1 MTINPGD
8 PRPLKDQVADA
19 IWRAVQDGTY
29 NPGERLPSTRAL
41 AAHYGVGHPT
51 VTAAIA
57 QLKRSGILESRS
69 GSGTFVKQGKAVPS
83 TGTESHDLLEVAE
96 IPAPAEVADRLGSE
110 AGEPVIV
117 RRRLIRLD
125 DVPAGLIESYYPAD
139 IARDTPLAEASH
151 YDSGTIRPL
160 LNLASYD
167 ETVFA
172 TMPTPDQR
180 QQMYIAEG
188 TPLLG
193 RWRISY
199 NSDNR
204 PVQVTRQLVAADR
217 YTFKHQHPIT

>member
-1 MTINPGD
+1 MRGVCFDGVDGECGEQLVNGQVGIGLATFPLQPRRPDLRTARVPLLCGNQKRGQRDLGD
-8 PRPLKDQVADA
+8 LIEDV
-19 IWRAVQDGTY
+19 
-29 NPGERLPSTRAL
+29 
-41 AAHYGVGHPT
+41 
-51 VTAAIA
+51 
-57 QLKRSGILESRS
+57 
-69 GSGTFVKQGKAVPS
+69 
-83 TGTESHDLLEVAE
+83 TGTESHDLLEVTE

-110 AGEPVIV
+110 AGGSVVV

-139 IARDTPLAEASH
+139 IARGTPLAEARH

-160 LNLASYD
+160 LDLASYD

-172 TMPTPDQR
+172 TMPTPDER

-217 YTFKHQHPIT
+217 YTFKHQHPIS